1 LTACAEGAEAAVTS
15 AAISAAGSGLL
26 R

>member
-1 LTACAEGAEAAVTS
+1 LTACAEVSEAAVTS
-15 AAISAAGSGLL
+15 AAISAAGTGLL